1 MTNRGFPGND
11 PSGRSGLFQAIR
23 TDVTLHLRGGLY
35 VIGLVVSVL
44 LALPLALLVPVSFL
58 DRAIPVFILLGIGS
72 TTMLYM
78 AALILSERADGT
90 LNAALVSPLSIS
102 NFIAAKLILSL
113 IHI

>member
-44 LALPLALLVPVSFL
+44 LALLPVTATVIGLVALDQRP
-58 DRAIPVFILLGIGS
+58 
-72 TTMLYM
+72 
-78 AALILSERADGT
+78 
-90 LNAALVSPLSIS
+90 NAAELAGIALVIMGVFLQEREELARVERTVQTDP
-102 NFIAAKLILSL
+102 A
-113 IHI
+113 